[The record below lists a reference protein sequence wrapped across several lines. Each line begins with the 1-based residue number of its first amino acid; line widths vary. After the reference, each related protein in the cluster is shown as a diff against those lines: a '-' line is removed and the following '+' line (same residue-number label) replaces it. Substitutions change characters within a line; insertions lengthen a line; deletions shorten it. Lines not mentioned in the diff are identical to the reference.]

1 LSLKIV
7 TLANMLVGHQ
17 YDDRLT
23 PNKKFILV
31 DIIKVVFGWTDL
43 RGFTVQK
50 DEFEWI
56 KVIKS

>member
-1 LSLKIV
+1 
-7 TLANMLVGHQ
+7 MLVGHQ